1 MTTAAETYP
10 GSPEFVRRVRWRPLV
25 AALVLL
31 LLLIAI
37 VRRASTPAEPSVRYE
52 TVQVQRGSLQAKV
65 TATGTLSA
73 LVTVQVGSQVSGRVS
88 EILVDFN
95 SRVVRGQVIARLDPM
110 LFRAAVEQARA
121 NDSAAR
127 ANLEKSRVQ
136 RIDARR
142 QAKRMA
148 LLRERRLVAQSEV
161 DTAVTAA
168 DVAQSQVIASEAAV
182 EQARASLNQSLINL
196 DYTTILSPIDG
207 VVISRNVDVGQTV
220 AASLQAPTLFVIAED
235 LRRMQVDSSVAEAD
249 VGKLAPGMLARFTVD
264 AHPSITFVGIVR
276 QIRNAA
282 QTIQNVVTYD
292 AVIDVDNPEL
302 LLRPGMTANI
312 TVIHAE
318 RTNAVLLPNAALRF
332 RAPEEWSARAPKR
345 ELSGDARRVWAL
357 RDGSPSP
364 VDVRVGVTDGTK
376 TELVEGALQP
386 GDRLVTEVIQAKKS
400 GPGSFGRVL

>member
-1 MTTAAETYP
+1 MPTAADTFP
-10 GSPEFVRRVRWRPLV
+10 GHPAFGPRVRWRPLL
-25 AALVLL
+25 AALL
-31 LLLIAI
+31 LLVAL
-37 VRRASTPAEPSVRYE
+37 VVVLRRAAAPAEPTVRYE
-52 TVQVQRGSLQAKV
+52 TAEVQQGPLQAKV

-95 SRVVRGQVIARLDPM
+95 APVARGQVIARLDPM

-121 NDSAAR
+121 NDAAAR
-127 ANLEKSRVQ
+127 ANLEKARVQ
-136 RIDARR
+136 RLDARR
-142 QAKRMA
+142 QARRMA
-148 LLRERRLVAQSEV
+148 MLRARRLVAQSEV
-161 DTAVTAA
+161 DAAVTAA
-168 DVAQSQVIASEAAV
+168 DVASSQVVAADAAV
-182 EQARASLNQSLINL
+182 EQARAALNQALINL

-282 QTIQNVVTYD
+282 QTVQNVVTYD
-292 AVIDVDNPEL
+292 AVIDVDNPDL

-318 RTNAVLLPNAALRF
+318 RSNAVLLPNAALRF
-332 RAPEEWSARAPKR
+332 RAPAEWSERAPR
-345 ELSGDARRVWAL
+345 MALAGDLRRVWTL
-357 RDGSPSP
+357 RDGAPIP
-364 VDVRVGVTDGTK
+364 LDVRVGVTDGAR
-376 TELVEGALQP
+376 TELMEGALQP
-386 GDRLVTEVIQAKKS
+386 GDALVTEVVQTKKS

>member
-1 MTTAAETYP
+1 MPTAADTFP
-10 GSPEFVRRVRWRPLV
+10 GHPELGPRVRWRPLLV
-25 AALVLL
+25 ALL
-31 LLLIAI
+31 LLVAL
-37 VRRASTPAEPSVRYE
+37 VVVLRRASAPAEPAVRYE
-52 TVQVQRGSLQAKV
+52 TAEVQQGPLQAKV

-95 SRVVRGQVIARLDPM
+95 APVARGQVIARLDPM

-121 NDSAAR
+121 NDAAAR
-127 ANLEKSRVQ
+127 ANLEKARVQ
-136 RIDARR
+136 RLDARR
-142 QAKRMA
+142 QARRMA
-148 LLRERRLVAQSEV
+148 MLRARRLVAQSEV

-168 DVAQSQVIASEAAV
+168 DVAASQVVAADAAV
-182 EQARASLNQSLINL
+182 EQARAALNQALINL

-282 QTIQNVVTYD
+282 QTVQNVVTYD
-292 AVIDVDNPEL
+292 AVIDVDNPDL

-318 RTNAVLLPNAALRF
+318 RTDAVLLPNAALRF
-332 RAPEEWSARAPKR
+332 RPPAEWSERAPR
-345 ELSGDARRVWAL
+345 LGLAGDLRRVWTL
-357 RDGSPSP
+357 RDGAP
-364 VDVRVGVTDGTK
+364 VPLDVRVGVTDGTR

-386 GDRLVTEVIQAKKS
+386 GDALVTEVVQTKKS